1 MSGVDDLFAP
11 EAPPPAPPPDRL
23 RRISLLLGVALPL
36 NLLGFLC
43 FTGVP
48 GAVMAL
54 VGWQLA
60 DEEVARVES
69 GALPEQARPRAQRLR
84 SFAFVQ
90 MLIALFS
97 LLLQIV
103 LFGYGFYDE
112 LLNVVLGFTGVLPP
126 APPTP

>member
-1 MSGVDDLFAP
+1 VSGVDDLFAP

-23 RRISLLLGVALPL
+23 RRISRLLAIALPL

-69 GALPEQARPRAQRLR
+69 GALPKEVGPRAQRLR

-90 MLIALFS
+90 MLIALLS

-103 LFGYGFYDE
+103 LFGAGFYDALLE
-112 LLNVVLGFTGVLPP
+112 LVLQWTGVLPP
-126 APPTP
+126 ATPAL